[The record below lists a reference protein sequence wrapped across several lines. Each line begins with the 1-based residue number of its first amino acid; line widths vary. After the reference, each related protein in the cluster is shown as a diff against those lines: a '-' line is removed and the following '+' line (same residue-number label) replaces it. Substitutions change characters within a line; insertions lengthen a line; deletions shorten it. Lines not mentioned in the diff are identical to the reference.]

1 MCNFV
6 DKKKKEM
13 SIKDNYFE
21 ILSSIPDN
29 VQLVAVSKTKPVAD
43 IQVIYDCGQRI
54 FGENKAQEIVEKQSQ
69 LPSDIEWHFIG
80 HLQRNKVKMVIPYIS
95 CVESI
100 DSLRLLKDIDN
111 EARKIN
117 RVIDCLLEFKIA
129 REMTKS
135 GMTFEEGFELLN
147 SDEYKMMNN
156 IRIRGVMGMA
166 TFTDNEA
173 QIRQEF
179 QKLRDLFNELS
190 PKFFRYVDYFDQISM
205 GMSDDYQIAIEEG
218 STMVRVGSS
227 IFGKR

>member
-1 MCNFV
+1 
-6 DKKKKEM
+6 M

-21 ILSSIPDN
+21 ILSSIPEN

-69 LPSDIEWHFIG
+69 LPDDIEWHFIG

-117 RVIDCLLEFKIA
+117 RVIDCFLEFKIA
-129 REMTKS
+129 REETKS
-135 GMTFEEGFELLN
+135 GMTFEQGVELLSSN
-147 SDEYKMMNN
+147 DYKMMNN
-156 IRIRGVMGMA
+156 IRICGVMGMA
-166 TFTDNEA
+166 TYTKDVA
-173 QIRQEF
+173 QIKEEF
-179 QKLRDLFNELS
+179 SRLKDMFEILKPQ
-190 PKFFRYVDYFDQISM
+190 FFKYVDYFTQISM
-205 GMSDDYQIAIEEG
+205 GMSDDYQIAIGQG
-218 STMVRVGSS
+218 STIVRVGSS
-227 IFGKR
+227 IFGGRV

>member
-1 MCNFV
+1 
-6 DKKKKEM
+6 M
-13 SIKDNYFE
+13 SLKDNYFE

-80 HLQRNKVKMVIPYIS
+80 HLQRNKVKMVIPYIT

-129 REMTKS
+129 KETTKS
-135 GMTFEEGFELLN
+135 GMTFEEGLELLN

-166 TFTDNEA
+166 TFTDNET
-173 QIRQEF
+173 QIRCEF
-179 QKLRDLFNELS
+179 QKLRDIFNELS

-227 IFGKR
+227 IFGRR